1 MSTASAGPGLAAQAR
16 AALPA
21 FLGRFTVL
29 HEAPR
34 ELWLV
39 FLVKLAGIA
48 AYQVMNL
55 TFVLWL
61 SYDLGYSDQWAGF
74 MVAGWSAVMT
84 LFAVFAGSLAD
95 AIGLRKA
102 ILLGLAVTV
111 ASRGVMTFTTVKW
124 LALAGGMLPLALGE
138 ALGGPVLAAGVRR
151 YSTTAQRS
159 ISFALFY
166 AMMNGGFI
174 IADYIFDHARQ
185 GLGEP
190 HGHLLLPWLRLD
202 FTTYRALFLI
212 SLLIEVCLLPI
223 AWFALRDGVEATDQG
238 VTITPEQPKYPGAS
252 LGNAF
257 RLTTRDALR
266 QTARIFA
273 GLWRQRG
280 FYKFLAFLGLA
291 SFVRLIF
298 IHMYYTY
305 PKFGI
310 RELGEGAPVGRLF
323 AINSVLI
330 LLLVPIVGALT
341 QRVSAYRM
349 VSVGSAIAAAS
360 VFFMALPPRWF
371 EPLADGWLGHS
382 IASAWL
388 GGDARFCPDD
398 FRDLPALA
406 AKLRSPS
413 NPLSGALRQALSGPT
428 RALLGRE
435 LPDRA
440 AELEPHPSSALFAAG
455 DIGDAAA
462 FAGRL
467 RDDANAATRPIS
479 AFVWSRFSPASLAL
493 LGDANRPEPQRQAV
507 LAQELNRILHGKT
520 LYDERRFAGVPLSL
534 AALALLGKEP
544 NQAKAGT
551 LPNAGRMPAPQL
563 PNQTLLLNRLLL
575 EDTYTRQL
583 ARSAH
588 PLRVALAEDLG
599 ALIKNGPLQRVARLP
614 RPGALAEGKG
624 ATGPKTA
631 GDQTGPPQPPAPRG
645 RVPLGN
651 RQESR
656 RCSGQRQP
664 VLRHDLSLHRL
675 ALGGRI
681 DLLASALRIR
691 RGDRAQRP
699 GSLLHVSL
707 LSSLFPGQAPGG
719 HVLRRAAGQVLPG
732 DRPARLRR
740 ALAHYRPDHHDC
752 PRWPLA
758 PPPLHP
764 GPRGGTRAALKPTK
778 LLRSGPTNGGRPVL
792 EHLLPNR
799 TAVAA
804 RVLAAPR

>member
-1 MSTASAGPGLAAQAR
+1 MSTASAGPTPAAQTR

-21 FLGRFTVL
+21 FLSRFTVL
-29 HEAPR
+29 REAPR
-34 ELWLV
+34 ELWIVL
-39 FLVKLAGIA
+39 LVKLVGIA

-61 SYDLGYSDQWAGF
+61 SSDLGYSDQWAGF

-111 ASRGVMTFTTVKW
+111 ASRAVMTFTTVKW

-185 GLGEP
+185 SLGEP
-190 HGHLLLPWLRLD
+190 HGHLALPWLRLD

-212 SLLIEVCLLPI
+212 SLLIEVSLLPI
-223 AWFALRDGVEATDQG
+223 AWFALRDGVEATDYG
-238 VTITPEQPKYPGAS
+238 VRITPERPKHPDAS
-252 LGNAF
+252 LWHAF
-257 RLTTRDALR
+257 GLMTRDALR
-266 QTARIFA
+266 ETVHIFA

-291 SFVRLIF
+291 AFVRLIF
-298 IHMYYTY
+298 IQMYYTY

-330 LLLVPIVGALT
+330 LFLVPIVGALT
-341 QRVSAYRM
+341 QRISAYRM

-371 EPLADGWLGHS
+371 QPLADGWLGRG
-382 IASAWL
+382 IANDWL
-388 GGDARFCPDD
+388 GGDARFSPDD
-398 FRDLPALA
+398 FPDLPALA
-406 AKLRSPS
+406 AKLQSPS
-413 NPLSGALRQALSGPT
+413 NPVSGALGQALSEPT

-435 LPDRA
+435 LPERA
-440 AELEPHPSSALFAAG
+440 AGLGPHPSSALFAAG
-455 DIGDAAA
+455 DISGAAA
-462 FAGRL
+462 LAARL
-467 RDDANAATRPIS
+467 RDDANAATRPVS
-479 AFVWSRFSPASLAL
+479 TFVWSQFSPASLAL
-493 LGDANRPEPQRQAV
+493 LADANRPEPGRQAV

-520 LYDERRFAGVPLSL
+520 LYDERRFAGVALSP
-534 AALALLGKEP
+534 AALALLDKHP

-551 LPNAGRMPAPQL
+551 LPQAGRMPASRQDAGRMPAPRL

-575 EDTYTRQL
+575 EDTYTGEL

-599 ALIKNGPLQRVARLP
+599 AIIRNGPLNELPGFPSLALTAKEKAQLAKKPQGTKLARLNRRLLEEAFP
-614 RPGALAEGKG
+614 SEIARKG
-624 ATGPKTA
+624 AGGSGSVNPYYVMIFLFIA
-631 GDQTGPPQPPAPRG
+631 LLSVGESIYSPRLYEYAAAIAPRG
-645 RVPLGN
+645 
-651 RQESR
+651 QEASYMSLSYLPFFLAKLPVAMF
-656 RCSGQRQP
+656 SG
-664 VLRHDLSLHRL
+664 V
-675 ALGGRI
+675 
-681 DLLASALRIR
+681 LLARFCPETGPRDSAALWLIIALTTTIAPVGLLLLR
-691 RGDRAQRP
+691 RGIQVAE
-699 GSLLHVSL
+699 
-707 LSSLFPGQAPGG
+707 
-719 HVLRRAAGQVLPG
+719 AGREPM
-732 DRPARLRR
+732 R
-740 ALAHYRPDHHDC
+740 
-752 PRWPLA
+752 
-758 PPPLHP
+758 
-764 GPRGGTRAALKPTK
+764 
-778 LLRSGPTNGGRPVL
+778 
-792 EHLLPNR
+792 
-799 TAVAA
+799 
-804 RVLAAPR
+804 